1 MQELSYKGKIA
12 LVSLWFKIVFTPII
26 TPVDKEDTLT
36 LTYPPNITKYQYLV
50 RISIPMGRFFN
61 TMIHAAY

>member
-12 LVSLWFKIVFTPII
+12 LVPLWFKIVFTPII
-26 TPVDKEDTLT
+26 TPVDKDSLT

-50 RISIPMGRFFN
+50 GISNFDTHG
-61 TMIHAAY
+61 